1 MGRKKPHEEHVNHE
15 RWLVS
20 YADFITLLFAFFVV
34 MYSISELDKRKMM
47 KVKQNIQFGLANKKL
62 GEDENPFAFFD
73 DKSDAP
79 FGDLT
84 ESPNVG
90 PQADDKEGGKNTEKQ
105 TGGPSSEKIFHK
117 AKVISNHLNQ
127 LKRQIQAILISQGLR
142 GNKLG
147 IEIELTDDGL
157 RIRIPGQVIFEKGKS
172 DLKPGT
178 WEVLQDITQIIVNSP
193 LPARI
198 DGHEARKKEVNSLQ
212 ANDWEMSLLRAT
224 RLLRFL
230 VKRGKLDPSRII
242 AAGHGAHQPVR
253 KEDSDDARYANER
266 YEIVILAN
274 ADFTKGYVTN
284 DK

>member
-1 MGRKKPHEEHVNHE
+1 VGRKKPHDEHVNHE

-47 KVKQNIQFGLANKKL
+47 KIKQNIQFGLANKKI

-73 DKSDAP
+73 DQSQAP

-84 ESPNVG
+84 ETPSVG
-90 PQADDKEGGKNTEKQ
+90 PTPKQKDGGKNVDKQ
-105 TGGPSSEKIFHK
+105 AGSPSFDKIIHQ
-117 AKVISNHLNQ
+117 ATVITRHLNQ
-127 LKRQIQAILISQGLR
+127 IKRQIQAILISQGLR

-147 IEIELTDDGL
+147 IEIELIDDGL
-157 RIRIPGQVIFEKGKS
+157 RIRIPGRVIFEQGKTK
-172 DLKPGT
+172 LKAGT
-178 WEVLQDITQIIVNSP
+178 WDVLSDITKIIADSP

-198 DGHEARKKEVNSLQ
+198 DGHEAASDKGSIET
-212 ANDWEMSLLRAT
+212 NDWEMSLLRAT

-230 VKRGKLDPSRII
+230 IAKGNIDPERII
-242 AAGHGAHQPVR
+242 AAGHGAHRPVR
-253 KEDSDDARYANER
+253 DEDSDDARYANER

-274 ADFTKGYVTN
+274 ADFTKGYIT
-284 DK
+284 KGK

>member
-47 KVKQNIQFGLANKKL
+47 KVSQNIQFGLANRKL

-73 DKSDAP
+73 DQSDTP
-79 FGDLT
+79 FGDLN
-84 ESPNVG
+84 ESPN
-90 PQADDKEGGKNTEKQ
+90 ATRSSKDKEGGKNTQKQ
-105 TGGPSSEKIFHK
+105 EGKPSN
-117 AKVISNHLNQ
+117 AKLFDETVIVTRHLNQ

-147 IEIELTDDGL
+147 IEIELTDEGL
-157 RIRIPGQVIFEKGKS
+157 RIRIPGRVLFKPSSSQ
-172 DLKPGT
+172 LKAGA
-178 WEVLQDITQIIVNSP
+178 WNVMQDITKVIAQSP

-198 DGHEARKKEVNSLQ
+198 DGHEAVTTDEANLT
-212 ANDWEMSLLRAT
+212 NDWELSLLRASQ
-224 RLLRFL
+224 LLRFL
-230 VKRGKLDPSRII
+230 VRRGNIDPRRII
-242 AAGHGAHQPVR
+242 AAGHGAHQPVHMGS
-253 KEDSDDARYANER
+253 DDDARYANER

-274 ADFTKGYVTN
+274 ADFTKGYVTQG
-284 DK
+284 K